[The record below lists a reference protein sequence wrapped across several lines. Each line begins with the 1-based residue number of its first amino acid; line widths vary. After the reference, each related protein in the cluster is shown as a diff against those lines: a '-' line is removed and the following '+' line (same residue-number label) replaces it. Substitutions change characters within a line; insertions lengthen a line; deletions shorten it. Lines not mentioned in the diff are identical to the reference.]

1 MCYSLQQG
9 RIRLYLSKMALGM
22 SYRIWVCLN
31 VMVRRAYEQE
41 QYSSLGWV
49 LSGSR
54 VSKHVHSLSP
64 ASLLPPSLWMC
75 VLYVCL
81 CMRECSCVC
90 MGMQITTH
98 FICTFVCVSVYVC
111 SCSHTCMHVHICGIC
126 MCMGV
131 LTHVSVY
138 GDQQLMSGYLL
149 QFLSHLNLW
158 DRFSHWTCSWP
169 FCLGWLVS
177 KPRGSSCVC
186 SLVLGLHA
194 CLTVPDFSLGAED
207 PNSVLHVYTEALY
220 LLSQLPRL

>member
-9 RIRLYLSKMALGM
+9 RISLYLSKMALGM

-31 VMVRRAYEQE
+31 VMVRRAYGQE
-41 QYSSLGWV
+41 QYFSLGWV
-49 LSGSR
+49 LSGCR

-64 ASLLPPSLWMC
+64 SSLLPPSPVNVCTLCLSMYAWMLMC
-75 VLYVCL
+75 MHGYADHNPLYLYICVCL
-81 CMRECSCVC
+81 C
-90 MGMQITTH
+90 
-98 FICTFVCVSVYVC
+98 VCVF
-111 SCSHTCMHVHICGIC
+111 CSHTCMHVHICGIC
-126 MCMGV
+126 MCVGV

-138 GDQQLMSGYLL
+138 GDQQLMSGCL

-186 SLVLGLHA
+186 SLVLGLYA
-194 CLTVPDFSLGAED
+194 CLTMPNFSLGAED
-207 PNSVLHVYTEALY
+207 PNSILHVYTEALY